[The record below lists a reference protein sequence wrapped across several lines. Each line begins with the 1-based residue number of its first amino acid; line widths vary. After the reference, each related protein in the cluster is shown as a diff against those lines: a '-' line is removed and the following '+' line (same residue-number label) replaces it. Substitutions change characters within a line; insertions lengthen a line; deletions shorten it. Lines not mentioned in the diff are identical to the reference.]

1 MAKNNGLNNNPED
14 DDFEGDEQSSL
25 SGDLSFAG
33 APEANPPRGARD
45 EEELTE
51 ESLEWK
57 PTPKQPEQSKE
68 EPSSDD
74 VSDFGEKTWV
84 PGTDAET
91 AETAEDANS
100 LAPVSGV
107 DDTWVPKGSA
117 PPTNETS
124 PEDELGK
131 TWVPPSTPTA
141 DEVEQ
146 PAGEAIDPDKTWVPS
161 STPTY
166 AGNEQSTAE
175 TDDPNK
181 TWVPSSTPT
190 TSGIEQPT
198 TDADDPHKTW
208 VLSNTPTHAG
218 IEQPAAEAIDPDKT
232 LVATNSPTHHDYSF
246 DNSDKPDSDL
256 AMKTVVLD
264 GPESTDATLPG
275 NMAGDTDKTQI
286 FSKTMAMRGM
296 SAEEYSEWQQD
307 HADDDTTATIVTHPG
322 LEGDADSTTPG
333 AGTGGGT
340 QIWATQTGGGLD
352 ANLTIRS
359 RPVAGDKQFESQI
372 SDDQPDYQIVEKLA
386 EGGMGAIY
394 IAKQTSLNRELAIKT
409 LKPLREHEK
418 QTYTKQGRMAQVT
431 KQRREMFLSEA
442 LVTANL
448 VHPHIIP
455 IHDLCQTVDGSP
467 FYSMK
472 RVIGTPWNELITG
485 MTQEN
490 NLEVLDKVCDAVAY
504 AHHNGVVN
512 RDLKPENI
520 MLGEFG
526 EVLVLDWGL
535 AIPASTKGKTEFTS
549 ASASF
554 GAGTP
559 AYMSPELWTGPP
571 EAIGTWSDVYLMGA
585 ILFEIV
591 TGKPPHKF
599 PDPDSKAG
607 NSGLWKI
614 IDNVVRKNEIRESD
628 CKGELINI
636 AMKAMH
642 TDCKK
647 RHQSVLEFQTAIKCF
662 QKHEESRR
670 LADRAAATLATTA
683 PETSQPKTSQ
693 PDRRSQQPDRRQGYQ
708 NYQTAAALYE
718 ESWNAWP
725 ENSDA
730 RDGLRQTR
738 LSYAELAHAK
748 GDFDLGLQVA
758 AQEEGP
764 EFAQLTQKLTR
775 ARKLRNG
782 LKYATMAAAGII
794 ILVGAISFVQAIQ
807 IAKQKDEIIAL
818 YGDKEQLET
827 DLKDGQKRVAEA
839 DSKVA
844 AAEEKVAAAD
854 QLLIAAKAKVNAA
867 EEDLAKAN
875 AEVMVVKAEFKRAKA
890 DVANA
895 KMDALAAESKAAL
908 AEKVAMEADAK
919 AAIASAAAIKAEE
932 TAAAA
937 KLEIVKVETQI
948 AAAKQEVA
956 KLDVARVR
964 SGVELRNA
972 DIANLIRNSDYAA
985 ALRQVESMLTA
996 LDNDPELAKLPQNER
1011 QRRTQELTARQRQL
1025 LKRTRATDAPIQTQI
1040 ISPSGNTVVWGDT
1053 AGNLSVWETAENGE
1067 LSQDPLASLALNS
1080 QVSTVRISRDER
1092 LIVASEKNVLHFWTP
1107 SDKQHHTIDGHAA
1120 DITTVELAKDF
1131 LLAADVSGAI
1141 RCWDLNTRKERW
1153 SIRSTAG
1160 IRDLAILP
1168 ESNMFLYA
1176 GSRGG
1181 ESSDVLAYALPP
1193 LETPNARPERLG
1205 QLQMP
1210 RDRNAPPQR
1219 IAVSPDEQLLLIS
1232 NSRNG
1237 DLLVLPRR
1245 LPAEFSGRDR
1255 FPFVHAADLVTSN
1268 DEAWNPSRHHRPIN
1282 DITFSQDGL
1291 RVATASDDRTIGVWN
1306 VLPGHQIEF
1315 LERLEGHGARVNAA
1329 GFLDAAGNRVL
1340 SASADRF
1347 CRFWDVDNYDQ
1358 DRRIIE
1364 HEFNLSAAF
1373 DTNSVADKPRYVLT
1387 GHSESAQQPDA
1398 SPDYIIVNANHEMQR
1413 GAVRSV
1419 VLSSDGQQMVTGAAD
1434 GTAVIWDTTSGKPVT
1449 GISTRSKY
1457 QPETGSFDEGHDFN
1471 VARLRFLPPD
1481 GNLLLT
1487 TGFDGNLCLWNADL
1501 SKSGAGTQEM
1511 RIPGLGLVNAV
1522 AASDD
1527 GTLIATSVAS
1537 SDSQNSGAATVWK
1550 TTDLLSD
1557 AQQTP
1562 VATLTGFHSA
1572 EVSALS
1578 ISPDG
1583 SKVAT
1588 GARDGRV
1595 AMWSVETGQLIVG
1608 SRIHVKNTIVSH
1620 LEWLDNNQ
1628 LLSAGFDGRLLI
1640 LEAGST
1646 SLSVVSKLQHDKIP
1660 IERVAFAND
1669 RKRFLTVSVRTDRIS
1684 KKTEFELEL
1693 WTVDQ
1698 TDPVRRVRAATVK
1711 GRAPSRIAAIH
1722 WSPSGDRAAAAVDG
1736 NLQVFDSNTWQ
1747 VKTVLEAPGLGV
1759 SDAVFA
1765 PRTKPGS
1772 PDVIATFDGTAAH
1785 LWNLDDRSHIADF
1798 RPLFAVQATALSE
1811 HTAQPLL
1818 LTGDRAIRVFD
1829 ADSSSSDFGQAL
1841 SKMSDP
1847 HQGIITSLQF
1857 SPTAVPQTFTS
1868 AGADGSAALWTWNS
1882 ETKEAKITHWL
1893 TQEGAAIAS
1902 TAWSSDGR
1910 FILVARTD
1918 GHVRVLKT
1926 KDPQQAVADFMVDK
1940 GSGVQLSTAAF
1951 SSDGQFFAVAGQ
1963 IVLSGESRG
1972 WVYELKA
1979 DQKPDLHCTIM
1990 GHEAGGIRC
1999 TSFLPDSPYLVT
2011 GGTDGAGLIWN
2022 WQPERSAEGPVQA
2035 YEAYQLLVDGEP
2047 NAHAAPINSL
2057 TVSANGLLATASDDG
2072 TAIVWQNPFA
2082 KK

>member
-1 MAKNNGLNNNPED
+1 M
-14 DDFEGDEQSSL
+14 
-25 SGDLSFAG
+25 SFAG
-33 APEANPPRGARD
+33 GPQATPPNAAREDEQTTEAASAW
-45 EEELTE
+45 T
-51 ESLEWK
+51 
-57 PTPKQPEQSKE
+57 PTPKKPD
-68 EPSSDD
+68 EPQEVDASEDLND
-74 VSDFGEKTWV
+74 VVDKTWV
-84 PGTDAET
+84 PDAGDNAADE
-91 AETAEDANS
+91 ADDHKPDPS
-100 LAPVSGV
+100 V
-107 DDTWVPKGSA
+107 DDTWVPEGVA
-117 PPTNETS
+117 PPANKAS
-124 PEDELGK
+124 AELGDPNK
-131 TWVPPSTPTA
+131 TWM
-141 DEVEQ
+141 
-146 PAGEAIDPDKTWVPS
+146 PS
-161 STPTY
+161 STPTQ
-166 AGNEQSTAE
+166 AGIDQPTEEA
-175 TDDPNK
+175 DDPNK

-190 TSGIEQPT
+190 QAGIDQPT
-198 TDADDPHKTW
+198 EEPDDPNKTW
-208 VLSNTPTHAG
+208 VPSSTPTQAG
-218 IEQPAAEAIDPDKT
+218 IDQPTDEPSDPNKTWMPSSTPTQAGIDQPTEEPDDPNKTFVAANA
-232 LVATNSPTHHDYSF
+232 PTHHDFSF
-246 DNSDKPDSDL
+246 DNSGKPISDA

-264 GPESTDATLPG
+264 GPESTDDTLPG
-275 NMAGDTDKTQI
+275 HSAADVDRTQV
-286 FSKTMAMRGM
+286 FSKTMALRGM
-296 SAEEYSEWQQD
+296 SAEEYAEWQ
-307 HADDDTTATIVTHPG
+307 ADLADKDMSATVVTHPTRQP
-322 LEGDADSTTPG
+322 DVDSTTPG
-333 AGTGGGT
+333 THAGSGIGTGGGT
-340 QIWATQTGGGLD
+340 QIWAAQTAGGLD

-372 SDDQPDYQIVEKLA
+372 SGDQPDYQIIEKLA
-386 EGGMGAIY
+386 EGGMGAVY

-409 LKPLREHEK
+409 LKPLREQEK
-418 QTYTKQGRMAQVT
+418 QTYTNQGRISQVM

-472 RVIGTPWNELITG
+472 RVIGTPWNELITA
-485 MTQEN
+485 MNQEN

-535 AIPASTKGKTEFTS
+535 AIPATKNGKTEFAS

-599 PDPDSKAG
+599 PEPDSKAG

-614 IDNVVRKNEIRESD
+614 IDSVVRKNEIRETD
-628 CKGELINI
+628 CTGELISI
-636 AMKAMH
+636 ARKAMH

-670 LADRAAATLATTA
+670 LADRAAETLGIAA
-683 PETSQPKTSQ
+683 PFDSAKSDNAAAVRQK
-693 PDRRSQQPDRRQGYQ
+693 QPDRRQGYQ
-708 NYQTAAALYE
+708 NFQTAAALYE

-725 ENSDA
+725 ENSEA

-738 LSYAELAHAK
+738 LGYAELAHAK

-758 AQEEGP
+758 RQEDGP
-764 EFAQLTQKLTR
+764 EFAQLRKKLTR
-775 ARKLRNG
+775 ARKLRYG
-782 LKYATMAAAGII
+782 LKYATLAAVGII
-794 ILVGAISFVQAIQ
+794 ITVGAISFVQAIQ

-827 DLKDGQKRVAEA
+827 DLKVGQKKVDEA

-844 AAEEKVAAAD
+844 AAEDKVAAAD
-854 QLLIAAKAKVNAA
+854 ELLIAATSKVAAA
-867 EEDLAKAN
+867 ETDLADAN
-875 AEVMVVKAEFKRAKA
+875 AEVLLVKAEVKRAKA
-890 DVANA
+890 DVAVA
-895 KMDALAAESKAAL
+895 QMDAVAAESKAAI
-908 AEKVAMEADAK
+908 AAKEAMEADAK
-919 AAIASAAAIKAEE
+919 AVIASAAAVKAQ
-932 TAAAA
+932 TDAANA

-948 AAAKQEVA
+948 AAAKVEVA

-964 SGVELRNA
+964 AGVDLRNA

-996 LDNDPELAKLPQNER
+996 LDNDPELSKLPENER
-1011 QRRTQELTARQRQL
+1011 ERRTQELTARQRQL
-1025 LKRTRATDAPIQTQI
+1025 LKRTRATDAPVQAQT

-1053 AGNLSVWETAENGE
+1053 AGNLTVWEMAAEDSE
-1067 LSQDPLASLALNS
+1067 FPAEPVASLPLKTR
-1080 QVSTVRISRDER
+1080 VSTVRISQDER
-1092 LIVASEKNVLHFWTP
+1092 LIVAAEKNVLHLWTP
-1107 SDKQHHTIDGHAA
+1107 AENQHHTIDGHAA
-1120 DITTVELAKDF
+1120 DITTVELAEDF

-1141 RCWDLNTRKERW
+1141 RCWDLKTRQERW
-1153 SIRSTAG
+1153 SIRSSAG

-1168 ESNMFLYA
+1168 DSNMFLYA
-1176 GSRGG
+1176 GSRGD
-1181 ESSDVLAYALPP
+1181 ESADVLAYALPP
-1193 LETPNARPERLG
+1193 SATPNARPERLG
-1205 QLQMP
+1205 QLRLP
-1210 RDRNAPPQR
+1210 RDRNVPPQR
-1219 IAVSPDEQLLLIS
+1219 IAVSPDERLLLIS

-1245 LPAEFSGRDR
+1245 SAAEFSGRDQ
-1255 FPFVHAADLVTSN
+1255 FPFVHAADL
-1268 DEAWNPSRHHRPIN
+1268 DAGDAQAWVPAHHQRPIN
-1282 DITFSQDGL
+1282 DITFSEDGR
-1291 RVATASDDRTIGVWN
+1291 RVVTASDDRSLVVWE
-1306 VLPGHQIEF
+1306 VVAGDQLQF

-1329 GFLDAAGNRVL
+1329 GFLDATGNKVL

-1347 CRFWDVDNYDQ
+1347 CRFWDVDNYEQ
-1358 DRRIIE
+1358 NRQVIE
-1364 HEFNLSAAF
+1364 AEFNLSANFNIDRA
-1373 DTNSVADKPRYVLT
+1373 ADKPKYLLT
-1387 GHSESAQQPDA
+1387 GHTTSAQQQPTVA
-1398 SPDYIIVNANHEMQR
+1398 ADYTIINADRELQR

-1419 VLSSDGQQMVTGAAD
+1419 VLSSDGRRIVTGAAD
-1434 GTAVIWDTTSGKPVT
+1434 GTAVIWDTSSGEPVT
-1449 GISTRSKY
+1449 GISTRANY

-1481 GNLLLT
+1481 GNILLT

-1501 SKSGAGTQEM
+1501 SKSGAGTQEL

-1550 TTDLLSD
+1550 TADLLSD
-1557 AQQTP
+1557 AAQTP
-1562 VATLTGFHSA
+1562 VATLAGFHSA
-1572 EVSALS
+1572 EVSAIS

-1620 LEWLDNNQ
+1620 LEWLNNDQ
-1628 LLSAGFDGRLLI
+1628 LLSAGFDGRI
-1640 LEAGST
+1640 LVTAAGAS
-1646 SLSVVSKLQHDKIP
+1646 SLSVVSQMKHDKIP
-1660 IERVAFAND
+1660 IERMAFD
-1669 RKRFLTVSVRTDRIS
+1669 KERTRFLTVSVRTDRRT
-1684 KKTEFELEL
+1684 KNTDFEMEL
-1693 WTVDQ
+1693 WTVGQ
-1698 TDPVRRVRAATVK
+1698 TEPTRRVRAATVK
-1711 GRAPSRIAAIH
+1711 GRAPARVAAVH
-1722 WSPSGDRAAAAVDG
+1722 WSPTGDRVAAAVDG
-1736 NLQVFDSNTWQ
+1736 NLQVFDSTSWQ

-1765 PRTKPGS
+1765 PRTKAGGA
-1772 PDVIATFDGTAAH
+1772 DVIATFDGTAAH
-1785 LWNLDDRSHIADF
+1785 LWNLDNRSHMADF

-1811 HTAQPLL
+1811 HTAHPLL

-1829 ADSSSSDFGQAL
+1829 ADSSSSDFGQNL
-1841 SKMSDP
+1841 SKISDP
-1847 HQGIITSLQF
+1847 HRGIITSLQF
-1857 SPTAVPQTFTS
+1857 SPTADPQTFLS
-1868 AGADGSAALWTWNS
+1868 GGADGSAALWTWNAGV
-1882 ETKEAKITHWL
+1882 KEATLTAWL
-1893 TQEGAAIAS
+1893 AEGGAAIAA
-1902 TAWSSDGR
+1902 TAWSPDGGL
-1910 FILVARTD
+1910 ILLVRTD
-1918 GHVRVLKT
+1918 GRVRVMQAT
-1926 KDPQQAVADFMVDK
+1926 DPQQAVVEFVVDD
-1940 GSGVQLSTAAF
+1940 GSGVRLSTAAF
-1951 SSDGQFFAVAGQ
+1951 SPDGKFFAVAGQ

-1972 WVYELKA
+1972 WVYQLQT

-1990 GHEAGGIRC
+1990 GHEAGGIRGI
-1999 TSFLPDSPYLVT
+1999 SFLPESPYLAT
-2011 GGTDGAGLIWN
+2011 GGADGAGLIWN

-2035 YEAYQLLVDGEP
+2035 YEAYQLLVDGHP

-2057 TVSANGLLATASDDG
+2057 TVSAHGSIATASDDG
-2072 TAIVWQNPFA
+2072 TAIVWRNPFV
-2082 KK
+2082 KR